1 MPQPPDRSTAK
12 AAQAAPAQP
21 ELAALVEDYGPALRR
36 YFFRKAPAWEVED
49 LVQTVFLNMHQ
60 RASAEPVDSIER
72 YLFRVAAHVLARR
85 HRDGTARLGQ
95 RVDEPA
101 EPIEDISPERIVIGR
116 QALARLRVALGQLPP
131 KTREAFILHR
141 YEEMTYAAIA
151 ARLQISVSG
160 VEKLIIRALRQLRE
174 AIEDQA

>member
-12 AAQAAPAQP
+12 AQPAPP
-21 ELAALVEDYGPALRR
+21 ELPALVEEYGPALRR
-36 YFFRKAPAWEVED
+36 YFFRKAPPWEVED

-85 HRDGTARLGQ
+85 HRDGPARLGQ
-95 RVDEPA
+95 RVDDPP
-101 EPIEDISPERIVIGR
+101 EPIEDLSPERIVIGR
-116 QALARLRVALGQLPP
+116 QALARLRTALGQLPP

-174 AIEDQA
+174 AIEEQL

>member
-1 MPQPPDRSTAK
+1 MPTPPDSTAK
-12 AAQAAPAQP
+12 AASAQP
-21 ELAALVEDYGPALRR
+21 ELSLLVEQYGPALRR
-36 YFFRKAPAWEVED
+36 YFFRKAPPAEVED

-60 RASAEPVDSIER
+60 RALAEPLESVER

-85 HRDGTARLGQ
+85 HRDGQMRLGQ
-95 RVDEPA
+95 RLDEPI
-101 EPIEDISPERIVIGR
+101 EPIEDLSPERIVIGR
-116 QALARLRVALGQLPP
+116 QALGRLKVALAALPP

-174 AIEDQA
+174 AVEEQA

>member
-1 MPQPPDRSTAK
+1 MSQPPDRSTAK
-12 AAQAAPAQP
+12 AAPQA
-21 ELAALVEDYGPALRR
+21 ELPLLVEQYGPALRR
-36 YFFRKAPAWEVED
+36 YFFRKAPPSEVED

-60 RASAEPVDSIER
+60 RALAEPLDSVER

-85 HRDGTARLGQ
+85 HRDGQMRLGQ
-95 RVDEPA
+95 RIDEPI
-101 EPIEDISPERIVIGR
+101 EPIEDLSPERIVIGR
-116 QALARLRVALGQLPP
+116 QALGRLKVALAALPP

-160 VEKLIIRALRQLRE
+160 VEKLIIRALRQLRQ
-174 AIEDQA
+174 AIEDQP

>member
-1 MPQPPDRSTAK
+1 MPTPPDRTAK
-12 AAQAAPAQP
+12 AASAQP
-21 ELAALVEDYGPALRR
+21 ELSLLVEQYGPALRR
-36 YFFRKAPAWEVED
+36 YFFRKAPPSEVED

-60 RASAEPVDSIER
+60 RASAEPVDSVER

-85 HRDGTARLGQ
+85 HRDGQMRLGQ
-95 RVDEPA
+95 RVDEA
-101 EPIEDISPERIVIGR
+101 IEPIEDLSPERIVIGR
-116 QALARLRVALGQLPP
+116 QALGRLKTALAALPP

-160 VEKLIIRALRQLRE
+160 VEKLIIRALRQLR
-174 AIEDQA
+174 QAVEEQA